1 MVGEFNSRHE
11 ADAFKSKAAELYPDC
26 FIVELK

>member
-1 MVGEFNSRHE
+1 MVGEFATRKD
-11 ADAFKSKAAELYPDC
+11 ADAFKAKAAQLYPDC